1 MAENYKNIKDIQKKY
16 GENIF
21 RMAITHLYET
31 GAKAIQEVDIE
42 KECKK
47 IIDETPESAIM
58 TGELQADILRCAA
71 ELSKLPLWDVLR
83 FVQTDIQIYG
93 ATVHPG
99 VIIEFRRNAS
109 GKEIFTCV
117 VPPDTDD
124 ETIEEVT
131 TCIEKRITEHSSEKG
146 AYRLPYEDFIKEGFK
161 EFKIRPQA
169 IVPDKT
175 ICL

>member
-21 RMAITHLYET
+21 RMAITHLFET
-31 GAKAIQEVDIE
+31 GVKALQDVDVEPI
-42 KECKK
+42 CKK

-71 ELSKLPLWDVLR
+71 ELAKLSLWDVLR
-83 FVQTDIQIYG
+83 FVQTDVQIYG

-99 VIIEFRRNAS
+99 VIIEFRR
-109 GKEIFTCV
+109 I
-117 VPPDTDD
+117 DD
-124 ETIEEVT
+124 EKIDEVT
-131 TCIEKRITEHSSEKG
+131 TCIEKKIAEHSSEKG

-161 EFKIRPQA
+161 EFGIRPQA